1 MSNSVDSY
9 TPDSGSAD
17 YVVDHYDLNLHYRM
31 SSGHLKAVAQLNLT
45 LLREVRH
52 LSLDISGLH
61 VGKVFVDGSANKNH
75 KQSPTKLSIKL
86 GDEHP
91 AGSHFMVELHYS
103 GTPRPRSSR
112 WGTVGWEEL
121 TDGVVV
127 AAQPTGAP
135 SWFPCNDLPRYK
147 STFTISLTTESSYAV
162 TATGELQSKSEKSG
176 FTTWNFYQ
184 AIPTPTYLASIQI
197 GRYRHKELRLA
208 GIPVH
213 IFSPP
218 ASEPQVLAD
227 LKQLDAM
234 MGYFSETFGE
244 YPFESYTVVATADE
258 LEIPLE
264 AQGMAIFGANHLDG
278 TNPEER
284 LVAHELAHQWFGN
297 SVGIAQ
303 WSDIW
308 LNEGFACYAE
318 WLWSEK
324 SGSITTQG
332 MAESHHVLLR
342 QLDQD
347 IIVGDPGPELMFDD
361 RVYKRGALTLH
372 ALRRTLGDAVFFRI
386 VHHWVNENRHALG
399 TSEQFI
405 ALCQEHSSVEL
416 DSLFD
421 RWLYK
426 APLPALS

>member
-1 MSNSVDSY
+1 MGLDRY

-17 YVVDHYDLNLHYRM
+17 YTVDHYDIRLRFRM
-31 SSGHLKAVAQLNLT
+31 STSHLTAVAVLDVTLLTAARQISLDLCGLKAGKVSISGRAVKNVKQSSTKLT
-45 LLREVRH
+45 L
-52 LSLDISGLH
+52 
-61 VGKVFVDGSANKNH
+61 
-75 KQSPTKLSIKL
+75 KLPEEMS
-86 GDEHP
+86 
-91 AGSHFMVELHYS
+91 AGSKFQCEIHYS
-103 GTPRPRSSR
+103 GYPRPRSSR
-112 WGTVGWEEL
+112 WGAVGWEEL

-127 AAQPTGAP
+127 AGQPTGAP
-135 SWFPCNDLPRYK
+135 TWFPCNDHPRYK
-147 STFTISLTTESSYAV
+147 STFDISVTTEKNYTVA
-162 TATGELQSKSEKSG
+162 ATGELMSTTEKSG
-176 FTTWNFYQ
+176 LTTWNFRQ
-184 AIPTPTYLASIQI
+184 MAPTPSYLASVQI
-197 GRYRHKELRLA
+197 GRYRQQHHDVGGVNVTTIFPPDR
-208 GIPVH
+208 VH
-213 IFSPP
+213 
-218 ASEPQVLAD
+218 QVHSD
-227 LKQLDAM
+227 LSKLDEM
-234 MGYFSETFGE
+234 IVYFSQTFGP
-244 YPFESYTVVATADE
+244 YPFESYTLVATADE

-324 SGSITTQG
+324 SGGITTQG

-372 ALRRTLGDAVFFRI
+372 ALRKKVGDEKFFAI
-386 VHHWVNENRHALG
+386 VREWVSHYAHALATTEDFIRLSQAHS
-399 TSEQFI
+399 TSS
-405 ALCQEHSSVEL
+405 LTT
-416 DSLFD
+416 LFD
-421 RWLYK
+421 DWLFT
-426 APLPALS
+426 AQLPALP

>member
-1 MSNSVDSY
+1 MIVAVDSY

-17 YVVDHYDLNLHYRM
+17 FFIEHYALNLHYRM
-31 SSGHLKAVAQLNLT
+31 SSGHLKAVATLNVR
-45 LLREVRH
+45 LLRAVRQI
-52 LSLDISGLH
+52 SLDISGLH
-61 VGKVFVDGSANKNH
+61 VGKVSVDGKANKNF
-75 KQSPTKLSIKL
+75 KQSPTKLALKL
-86 GDEHP
+86 GEEFP
-91 AGSHFMVELHYS
+91 AGSTFELEVHYS

-121 TDGVVV
+121 NDGIVV

-135 SWFPCNDLPRYK
+135 TWFPCNDLPRYK
-147 STFTISLTTESSYAV
+147 STFEISLTTERSYSVA
-162 TATGELQSKSEKSG
+162 ATGELMSTSEKSG
-176 FTTWNFYQ
+176 LTTWNFRQ
-184 AIPTPTYLASIQI
+184 NIPTPTYLASIQI
-197 GRYRHKELRLA
+197 GRYRQREEELS
-208 GIPVH
+208 GVTVH
-213 IFSPP
+213 TFFPP
-218 ASEPQVLAD
+218 ANQTKVTSD
-227 LKQLDAM
+227 LSKLEEM
-234 MGYFSETFGE
+234 LSFFNETFGE
-244 YPFESYTVVATADE
+244 YPFESYTVVATEDE

-264 AQGMAIFGANHLDG
+264 AQGMAIFGANHLNG

-324 SGSITTQG
+324 AGGITTQG

-347 IIVGDPGPELMFDD
+347 LLLADPGPDLMFDD

-372 ALRRTLGDAVFFRI
+372 ALRRVVGDKTFFAI
-386 VHHWVNENRHALG
+386 VKQWASDHAHALG
-399 TSEQFI
+399 TTEDFI
-405 ALCQEHSSVEL
+405 ELCQNNTSEDL
-416 DSLFD
+416 GPLFE
-421 RWLYK
+421 RWLYQT
-426 APLPALS
+426 ALPALN

>member
-1 MSNSVDSY
+1 MSNAVDSY

-17 YVVDHYDLNLHYRM
+17 YVVDHYDLKLHYRM

-45 LLREVRH
+45 LLRDVRH

-61 VGKVFVDGSANKNH
+61 VGKVFVNGAANKNH

-91 AGSHFMVELHYS
+91 AGSHLKVEVHYS

-135 SWFPCNDLPRYK
+135 SWFPCNDLPRFK
-147 STFTISLTTESSYAV
+147 STFTISVTTERSYAV
-162 TATGELQSKSEKSG
+162 IATGELLSTSEKSG
-176 FTTWNFYQ
+176 FTTWNFRQ
-184 AIPTPTYLASIQI
+184 DVPTPTYLASIQI
-197 GRYRHKELRLA
+197 GRYRHRENELA
-208 GIPVH
+208 GVPVH
-213 IFSPP
+213 IFVPP
-218 ASEPQVLAD
+218 ANEPKVNAD
-227 LKQLDAM
+227 LDKLEEM
-234 MGYFSETFGE
+234 MRFFSETFGP

-278 TNPEER
+278 SNPEER

-318 WLWSEK
+318 WLWSEQA
-324 SGSITTQG
+324 GGITTQG

-342 QLDQD
+342 QQEQN
-347 IIVGDPGPELMFDD
+347 IIVGDPGPKLMFDD

-372 ALRRTLGDAVFFRI
+372 ALRLALGDKEFFS
-386 VHHWVNENRHALG
+386 VLTQWVAQHRHALG
-399 TSEQFI
+399 TTEDFI
-405 ALCQEHSSVEL
+405 SLCQKHSSEDL
-416 DSLFD
+416 APLFD
-421 RWLYK
+421 RWLFQSK
-426 APLPALS
+426 LPALS

>member
-1 MSNSVDSY
+1 MSAALDSY

-17 YVVDHYDLNLHYRM
+17 FVVDHYGLDLHYRM
-31 SSGHLKAVAQLNLT
+31 SSGHLKAVAQLDVT
-45 LLREVRH
+45 LLREVRQ
-52 LSLDISGLH
+52 LSLDISALH
-61 VGKVFVDGSANKNH
+61 VGKVFINGKANKNH

-86 GDEHP
+86 GEEHP
-91 AGSHFMVELHYS
+91 AGTKFTLEIHYS

-112 WGTVGWEEL
+112 WGAVGWEEL
-121 TDGVVV
+121 ADGVVV

-147 STFTISLTTESSYAV
+147 STFTISLTTERSYTV
-162 TATGELQSKSEKSG
+162 KATGELMSTSEKSG
-176 FTTWNFYQ
+176 FTTWNFRQ
-184 AIPTPTYLASIQI
+184 EVPTPTYLASVQI
-197 GRYRHKELRLA
+197 GRYRHTESELS
-208 GIPVH
+208 GVPVH
-213 IFSPP
+213 VYAPS
-218 ASEPQVLAD
+218 ANEHKVNSD
-227 LKQLDAM
+227 LEKLEDM
-234 MGYFSETFGE
+234 LSYFSDVFGP

-297 SVGIAQ
+297 SVGIAR

-324 SGSITTQG
+324 SGGITTQG

-347 IIVGDPGPELMFDD
+347 ITVGDPGPELMFDD

-372 ALRRTLGDAVFFRI
+372 ALRLALGEKKFFSM
-386 VHHWVNENRHALG
+386 VSMWVAEHRHALG
-399 TSEQFI
+399 TTEDFI
-405 ALCQEHSSVEL
+405 ALCQKNSSEDL
-416 DSLFD
+416 APLFD
-421 RWLYK
+421 RWLFQP
-426 APLPALS
+426 ALPALN